1 MRQDRPTAARP
12 ARHAHLRLPCV
23 LLLAGITGLL
33 TPGPA
38 GAAGKEAESLAD
50 AVFDPALIASMRY
63 RYEFVDQDGFVR
75 DANASTLRLRLGVRT
90 REWRGFSFTVEGEGV
105 AHLGPE
111 RFNDTVN
118 GRTAFPVVADPEDV
132 VLNRVFGR
140 WQARDWLA
148 VDAGRQALNLDNQR
162 FIGSVGWRQNDQTMD
177 SAGLVLTP
185 ASTVRIEARY
195 VWRVNRIFGP
205 DSPVGVW
212 KDTDIVLLNGRATLA
227 PGVEL
232 GAYAYLLDIP
242 AAAVMSS
249 QTYGARLKGE
259 RGLAGPVSI
268 LYRLEYARQSD
279 RARNPADFAL
289 DYWRLE
295 AGLKAHGAHLKLGLE
310 RLEGKDG
317 VAFQTPL
324 ATLHAFN
331 GWADRFL
338 VTPPAG
344 LEDRFVDL
352 GWTPQTQGWA
362 RRLKLGFIYHRFSPD
377 RGSSAY
383 GREYDALVS
392 GKLPRGLVLTAKF
405 ARYEAGSL
413 GADTSKFWLMAAFA
427 F

>member
-1 MRQDRPTAARP
+1 MQEGRLKRPISSMTSR
-12 ARHAHLRLPCV
+12 LRRFS
-23 LLLAGITGLL
+23 GLL
-33 TPGPA
+33 FACALGSLPALAA
-38 GAAGKEAESLAD
+38 GAAEAPATSLAD
-50 AVFDPALIASMRY
+50 AVLDPALIASLRY
-63 RYEFVDQDGFVR
+63 RYEFVDDDGLLR

-90 REWRGFSFTVEGEGV
+90 RAWRGLSFTIEGEGV

-118 GRTAFPVVADPEDV
+118 GRTAFPVVADPENV

-140 WQARDWLA
+140 WQPRDWIA
-148 VDAGRQALNLDNQR
+148 VDAGRQAINFDDQR

-185 ASTVRIEARY
+185 TRAVRLEARY

-212 KDTDIVLLNGRATLA
+212 KDNDIVLLNGSAVLA
-227 PGVEL
+227 PGVEF

-242 AAAVMSS
+242 GAAASSS
-249 QTYGARLKGE
+249 QTYGVRLKGAHALT
-259 RGLAGPVSI
+259 GDLSG

-279 RARNPADFAL
+279 HARNPREFAL

-295 AGLKAHGAHLKLGLE
+295 AGLKAHGAHLKFGFE

-331 GWADRFL
+331 GWADKFL
-338 VTPPAG
+338 TTPPAG
-344 LEDRFVDL
+344 LEDRSIDL
-352 GWTPQTQGWA
+352 GWKPQGPAWA
-362 RRLKLGFIYHRFSPD
+362 KRLNLGFVFHHFSAD
-377 RGSSAY
+377 RGGATY

-392 GKLPRGLVLTAKF
+392 GKLPWGVVLTAKF
-405 ARYEAGSL
+405 ARYAAKNL
-413 GADTSKFWLMAAFA
+413 GTDSSKFWLMAAFA